1 MGMKVNQVMSRPVVA
16 TTPRASVRDITSQL
30 VRAGISGMPVA
41 EREGKVVGVITE
53 YDIVKVIL
61 DGKQLEDVKAEDIME
76 KATVTVDV
84 SADINEALKIFK
96 EKHIIR
102 VPVTDNGKLVGILS
116 RTDALRGILE
126 EPEFLIF

>member
-84 SADINEALKIFK
+84 SADINKALKIFK